1 MGIGH
6 MTGQAKGTFTVAGW
20 EEDTY
25 SEFGNGGKLTKA
37 NVTFDLDGDLIGR
50 GSWQAVMCYLP
61 DGAASFTGFQHTTG
75 MLAGREGSFVVRA
88 DGTFDSGVART
99 TWEVIDGSGTGDLL
113 GLRGTGTAV
122 TTGGSGGD
130 FVLEYELG

>member
-1 MGIGH
+1 

-20 EEDTY
+20 DEDTY
-25 SEFGNGGKLTKA
+25 FELGNGGKLTKA
-37 NVTFDLDGDLIGR
+37 HVTFDLEGDLVGR

-75 MLAGREGSFVVRA
+75 ELSGREGSFVVRA
-88 DGTFDSGVART
+88 DGMFAGGVART
-99 TWEVIDGSGTGDLL
+99 AWAVVDGSGTGDLL

-122 TTGGSGGD
+122 TTGTSGGD